1 MRKLGTRISFAE
13 AVAIFALGVG
23 TLAAPTRAQDAAK
36 TPATPTN
43 EQQGTPAQ
51 SSAPQKPKSST
62 TCTVDVSPKKY
73 SPALTEALR
82 LYRTGKFDESAAA
95 YNSII
100 SSGTGGPEE
109 VLAYT
114 GLTRVYLKQERVSDA
129 FAAASKAV
137 ALTPGKTPAITALGE
152 VYFRQG
158 KLQQAE
164 DSFLGPLKTCDI
176 DARSY
181 LGLARIY
188 RATSNYKRAKIAVDQ
203 AIKLDADD
211 PDIQRSYMATL
222 SRSEMVKYLRDYL
235 SRETDD
241 DAEHRRHM
249 EEQLEVM
256 EDAGRQHKPVCQ
268 LVSKVTATQ
277 TQLEA
282 LLAGPTQIRGYGLR
296 VKINGASAKLMLD
309 TGAGGITIDKKVADK
324 AGIKKIAESD
334 VRGIGDKGAAAG
346 YFGFVDSI
354 QIGDLQFEGCY
365 VDVVARGSVL
375 GDDGLIGADVFEN
388 FLVDLDF
395 PDGKFKLSQ
404 LPPYPDEMPQPQQTS
419 LESEPGRES
428 RRHDRYFAPDMKGY
442 TPIFRFGHMLLIPT
456 AVNDSPDM
464 LFAMDTGAF
473 DNSITPAAA
482 KQVTKINRD
491 DNFRVKGLS
500 GDVKDVYVAD
510 KANLRF
516 AHLKQD
522 RQGLVTFSLDNISK
536 SLGTEVS
543 GTLGFRMLVLLDIK
557 IDYRD
562 GLVDF
567 TYTPIGARR

>member
-1 MRKLGTRISFAE
+1 MREPGTRIHFTKAL
-13 AVAIFALGVG
+13 AILALGLAS
-23 TLAAPTRAQDAAK
+23 LAAPARTQDASK
-36 TPATPTN
+36 TPATPN
-43 EQQGTPAQ
+43 NQQGTPAQ
-51 SSAPQKPKSST
+51 AGAPQKSQT
-62 TCTVDVSPKKY
+62 VTCTVDVSPKKF
-73 SPALTEALR
+73 SPALTEALH
-82 LYRTGKFDESAAA
+82 LYRTGKFDDSAAV
-95 YNSII
+95 YNAII
-100 SSGTGGPEE
+100 SSASGGPDE

-114 GLTRVYLKQERVSDA
+114 GLARVYLKQEKVSDA
-129 FAAASKAV
+129 FAAALKAV

-164 DSFLGPLKTCDI
+164 ESYLSPQKVCDI

-188 RATSNYKRAKIAVDQ
+188 RATSNYKRAKTAVDQ

-222 SRSEMVKYLRDYL
+222 SRSEMVKYLRNYL

-241 DAEHRRHM
+241 DAEHRKRL

-277 TQLEA
+277 TPLEA

-309 TGAGGITIDKKVADK
+309 TGAGGIIIDKKVADK
-324 AGIKKIAESD
+324 AGVKRIAESD
-334 VRGIGDKGAAAG
+334 MRGIGDKSAAAG
-346 YFGFVDSI
+346 YFGFADSI

-365 VDVVARGSVL
+365 VDVVTRNSVL

-388 FLVDLDF
+388 FLVDIDF
-395 PDGKFKLSQ
+395 PDAKFKLSQ
-404 LPPYPDEMPQPQQTS
+404 LPPYPDEAPQQTS
-419 LESEPGRES
+419 LESEPGREF

-456 AVNDSPDM
+456 AVNNSSDM

-491 DNFRVKGLS
+491 ENFHVKGLN
-500 GDVKDVYVAD
+500 GEVKDVYVAD

-522 RQGLVTFSLDNISK
+522 RQGLVTFSLDGISK
-536 SLGTEVS
+536 ALGTEVS
-543 GTLGFRMLVLLDIK
+543 GTLGFRMLILLDIK

-562 GLVDF
+562 GFVNF
-567 TYTPIGARR
+567 TYTPIGGNR

>member
-1 MRKLGTRISFAE
+1 MREPGTRIRFTKAL
-13 AVAIFALGVG
+13 AIFALG
-23 TLAAPTRAQDAAK
+23 LAAFVAPTRAQDAAK
-36 TPATPTN
+36 TPATPN
-43 EQQGTPAQ
+43 NQQQGAPAQ
-51 SSAPQKPKSST
+51 SSAPQKPQT
-62 TCTVDVSPKKY
+62 VTCTVDISPKKF
-73 SPALTEALR
+73 SPALTEALH
-82 LYRTGKFDESAAA
+82 LYRTGKFDDSAAA
-95 YNSII
+95 YNAII
-100 SSGTGGPEE
+100 SSASGGPDE

-114 GLTRVYLKQERVSDA
+114 GLARVYLKQEKVSDA

-164 DSFLGPLKTCDI
+164 ESFLGPQRVCDI

-181 LGLARIY
+181 LGLSRIY
-188 RATSNYKRAKIAVDQ
+188 RATSNYKRAKTAVDQ

-211 PDIQRSYMATL
+211 PDIQRAYMNTL
-222 SRSEMVKYLRDYL
+222 SRSEMVKYLRNYL

-241 DAEHRRHM
+241 DAEHRKHL

-277 TQLEA
+277 TPLET
-282 LLAGPTQIRGYGLR
+282 LLAGPNQIRGYGLR
-296 VKINGASAKLMLD
+296 VKINGASAKLILD
-309 TGAGGITIDKKVADK
+309 TGAGGITIDKKVAEK
-324 AGIKKIAESD
+324 AGVKRIAESD
-334 VRGIGDKGAAAG
+334 MRGIGDKGAAAG
-346 YFGFVDSI
+346 YFGYADSI

-388 FLVDLDF
+388 LLVDIDF
-395 PDGKFKLSQ
+395 PDAKFKLSQ
-404 LPPYPDEMPQPQQTS
+404 LPPYPDEAPQQTS
-419 LESEPGRES
+419 LESEPARES
-428 RRHDRYFAPDMKGY
+428 HRHDRYFAPEMKGY

-456 AVNDSPDM
+456 AVNNSPDM

-473 DNSITPAAA
+473 DNTITPAAA

-491 DNFRVKGLS
+491 ENFHVKGLS
-500 GDVKDVYVAD
+500 GEVKDVYVAD

-536 SLGTEVS
+536 ALGTEVS
-543 GTLGFRMLVLLDIK
+543 GTLGFRMLILLDIK

-562 GLVDF
+562 GLVNF

>member
-1 MRKLGTRISFAE
+1 MREPGTRIRFTKAL
-13 AVAIFALGVG
+13 AIFALGLG
-23 TLAAPTRAQDAAK
+23 TLVAPARAQDAAK
-36 TPATPTN
+36 APATPN
-43 EQQGTPAQ
+43 NQQQGTPAQ
-51 SSAPQKPKSST
+51 SSSPQKPKSST
-62 TCTVDVSPKKY
+62 TCTVDISPKKY

-82 LYRTGKFDESAAA
+82 LYRTGRFDDSAAA
-95 YNSII
+95 YNAII
-100 SSGTGGPEE
+100 SSASGGPDV
-109 VLAYT
+109 VLAYI
-114 GLTRVYLKQERVSDA
+114 GLARVYLKQEKVSDA

-164 DSFLGPLKTCDI
+164 DSFLSPQKVCDI

-181 LGLARIY
+181 LGLSRLY
-188 RATSNYKRAKIAVDQ
+188 RATSNYKRAKTAVDQ

-211 PDIQRSYMATL
+211 PDIQRAYMNTL
-222 SRSEMVKYLRDYL
+222 SRSEMVKYLRNYL

-241 DAEHRRHM
+241 DAEHRKSL
-249 EEQLEVM
+249 EDQLEVM
-256 EDAGRQHKPVCQ
+256 EDEGRQHKPVCQ
-268 LVSKVTATQ
+268 LASKVTATQ
-277 TQLEA
+277 TPLET

-309 TGAGGITIDKKVADK
+309 TGAGGITIDKKIADK

-334 VRGIGDKGAAAG
+334 TRGIGDKGAAAG
-346 YFGFVDSI
+346 YFGFADSI

-365 VDVVARGSVL
+365 VDVVTRNSVL

-388 FLVDLDF
+388 FLVDIDF
-395 PDGKFKLSQ
+395 PDVKFKLSQ
-404 LPPYPDEMPQPQQTS
+404 LPPYPDEAPQQEA
-419 LESEPGRES
+419 LESQQARES
-428 RRHDRYFAPDMKGY
+428 HQHDRYFAPEMKGY
-442 TPIFRFGHMLLIPT
+442 TPVFRFGHMLLIPT
-456 AVNDSPDM
+456 AVNNSPDM
-464 LFAMDTGAF
+464 LFAVDTGAF
-473 DNSITPAAA
+473 DNTITPAAA

-491 DNFRVKGLS
+491 ETFHVKGLS

-522 RQGLVTFSLDNISK
+522 RQGLVTFSLDGISN

-543 GTLGFRMLVLLDIK
+543 GTLGFRMLILLDIK

-562 GLVDF
+562 GLVNF
-567 TYTPIGARR
+567 TYTPVGGKR